1 MARFSLALAAAC
13 KAVGDR
19 VTVLHLGSNAESE
32 ADALYLRLAGSAVPL
47 SAGDTEV
54 LRVLAEHC
62 IGLGQPGEIPVRES
76 RAIINAVRVR
86 ANAAPL
92 VTTVTDVLRLACE
105 LSGGDVGLRTATR
118 FRSLPRRQRQT
129 LVAALDAAIGSDTPK
144 LADVNQHAE
153 RWKRLG
159 ERIHPHEFDRYPEAQ
174 AVFAVARGEKR
185 ARSLAGQVEGGHR
198 AIVSQDKTTG
208 GSALWSTWPRS

>member
-1 MARFSLALAAAC
+1 M
-13 KAVGDR
+13 
-19 VTVLHLGSNAESE
+19 
-32 ADALYLRLAGSAVPL
+32 
-47 SAGDTEV
+47 SAGAPTSSPTGAGRA
-54 LRVLAEHC
+54 LHRCSRAST
-62 IGLGQPGEIPVRES
+62 GEIPVRES

-105 LSGGDVGLRTATR
+105 LSGGDASLRTATR
-118 FRSLPRRQRQT
+118 FRSLPRRQRET
-129 LVAALDAAIGSDTPK
+129 LVAALDAAIGADTPK

-159 ERIHPHEFDRYPEAQ
+159 ERIHPHEFDRYPQAQ

-185 ARSLAGQVEGGHR
+185 ARSLAGQVELAFADGNVRAAAVLAGHR
-198 AIVSQDKTTG
+198 AGDAMAVGRPAAAQRLARPTTR
-208 GSALWSTWPRS
+208 TMR